1 MTDYR
6 LTILTPKGSGLA
18 RKHIFADGTIRQ
30 ADNIAKFFHASE
42 DISTPEKLLRV
53 IEQVAGQNAAI
64 IRGEPAC
71 DRQPLHRQK
80 AHVMS
85 RGKDRGDEGFIEVP
99 RAWLS
104 LDIDGMTLPPLTD
117 WREGMGPVVEH
128 AVGLLPEAFQ
138 DAKIIWQVT
147 SSHGL
152 EFDAAKRWTGRYVG
166 ETARLR
172 LWVLLDRPISSDL
185 AEAWTMGMAGP
196 LKLDASV
203 SRTVQMN
210 YVARPTTDAGTDP
223 LHPFIAQGIPVVGL
237 RDGLDDYVSVPDGI
251 EVEAKWARAEGRAFQ
266 CASHP
271 SAAAAISAVGTPR
284 QGDARGEI
292 RSHLTS
298 AIHHIVSEEQKAK
311 RQPSAGTVAEAVR
324 SQVLEQREAIEVN
337 LSAHGRSWGEV
348 LAYLDGYHLE
358 AYAQWLIDKGPS
370 TRGGD
375 GGGKRKTVRRIPQA
389 STAHAHSI
397 NVVSIAEIR
406 AKCVSAVDEFIRQD
420 TAGYWTAVAEAASAP
435 VNLDI
440 FGNPIVLQ
448 IVPPRRML
456 AVSTGAGKTEAAIGG
471 ILDYIAA
478 ERASGTDKA
487 AYLAVPHHK
496 LSRELVGRI
505 ETKAGQR
512 GMAVKVARWLG
523 RKQPDPLQPGQT
535 MCQRPED
542 LDIVERFKLPVAET
556 LCASGKGEDRIEC
569 PLAGVCG
576 YKRQVREAA
585 DADIVIIAHKVM
597 TQGLPASL
605 PDPGVLFVDEAA
617 WKEAAGGCDSQAVKV
632 SMGAMRRKTAKS
644 VPDELRWARVELAK
658 IIEEEA
664 DGGIRAEALQSLERA
679 LGAMGLRPGD
689 VSKLEYQSVAGL
701 SRTVVNLSGAALES
715 ALQRD
720 LGEAS
725 GIKAARQMGHL
736 WSAIADASA
745 LPAGTRSGRLELLTT
760 DAEND
765 LREIRIRWKEELAE
779 CWSKVPILFMDATA
793 DATVLDAAFPGVTP
807 APRYVAH
814 NPHVKIRQLA
824 DRSMSHAAIAPKTAD
839 DVTQR
844 NNAKKVKARLIS
856 EAIHRYP
863 GQPVVAIVPEATE
876 KVWRE
881 DPIPSWLSIL
891 HHGAVTGLDDY
902 GSARAVYVVGRM
914 LPSAAA
920 VEAMAGAITGI
931 APASK
936 GYRETKRELVCE
948 DGSGVIVDAW
958 EHPDPLCEA
967 IRRQITE
974 AGIIQAAGRGRGTN
988 RTAAHPLDLIL
999 WTDTPVPELGF
1010 VEAETWEGATLDD
1023 GMLAAGCWIDLPA
1036 DAARVHPE
1044 IVPSPSALKWARQRA
1059 GSDISL
1065 YRTSISKCH
1074 HPWRYRPEG
1083 KTRTTAGTAVFLTT
1097 VSEAEARAYL
1107 EAKLGPLALLEA
1119 LGIAAA
1125 SADLQPVPETPADTY
1140 RGIADDPVQ
1149 TPASAAEEDAGQPVE
1164 VEDGQT
1170 LPLPE
1175 EAPPAPSLS
1184 ATGTVD
1190 LADYRGGIMPKH
1202 IAAAAR
1208 ALQPALG
1215 VSQEGL
1221 ADLIGISR
1229 PQLAN
1234 ALQGRYG
1241 LSEAAAG
1248 RLTQLLRHPP
1258 PIRQPDLFTAIH

>member
-6 LTILTPKGSGLA
+6 LTILTPTGSGLA

-30 ADNIAKFFHASE
+30 ADNIAKFRHATA

-53 IEQVAGQNAAI
+53 IQQVAGQNAAI

-80 AHVMS
+80 AHVMA
-85 RGKDRGDEGFIEVP
+85 RGKDRGDEGFEEVP
-99 RAWLS
+99 RAFLS

-117 WREGMGPVVEH
+117 WRDGMGPVVEH
-128 AVGLLPEAFQ
+128 AVGLLPDEFQ
-138 DAKIIWQVT
+138 DAKIVWQVT
-147 SSHGL
+147 ASHGL
-152 EFDAAKRWTGRYVG
+152 AFDAAKRWTGGYVG
-166 ETARLR
+166 DTARLR
-172 LWVLLDRPISSDL
+172 LWVLLDRPISSEL
-185 AEAWTMGMAGP
+185 AEAWTLGMAGP

-210 YVARPTTDAGTDP
+210 YTARPTTHDGKDP
-223 LHPFIAQGIPVVGL
+223 LHPFIALGIPVVGL

-251 EVEAKWARAEGRAFQ
+251 EVEAKWARAEGRTVQ
-266 CASHP
+266 CALHP
-271 SAAAAISAVGTPR
+271 SAEAAIAAVGQPR
-284 QGDARGEI
+284 QAEARGEI

-298 AIHHIVSEEQKAK
+298 AIHHLVSEELKAK
-311 RQPSAGTVAEAVR
+311 RQPSAGTVAEAIR
-324 SQVLEQREAIEVN
+324 AQVLAQRDAIEVN
-337 LSAHGRSWGEV
+337 LAAHGRSWGEV
-348 LAYLDGYHLE
+348 LGYLDGYHLE
-358 AYAQWLIDKGPS
+358 AYCQWLIDKGPS

-375 GGGKRKTVRRIPQA
+375 GGGKRKTVRRIPKA
-389 STAHAHSI
+389 ANPHGHSI

-406 AKCVSAVDEFIRQD
+406 AKCVSAVDDFIRQD
-420 TAGYWTAVAEAASAP
+420 TAGYWAAVAEAASAP
-435 VNLDI
+435 EKLDI

-448 IVPPRRML
+448 NVPPRRML

-471 ILDYIAA
+471 ILDYITA
-478 ERASGTDKA
+478 ERASGAGKA

-496 LSRELVGRI
+496 LSLELVGRI
-505 ETKAGQR
+505 QR
-512 GMAVKVARWLG
+512 QANKRGVSVKVARWLG
-523 RKQPDPLQPGQT
+523 RKQPDPLQPAQT

-542 LDIVERFKLPVAET
+542 LDIVERFKLSVADT
-556 LCASGKGEDRIEC
+556 LCASGKGEERVEC
-569 PLAGVCG
+569 PLAGMCG
-576 YKRQVREAA
+576 YKRQIREAA
-585 DADIVIIAHKVM
+585 DAEIVIVSHKIM

-632 SMGAMRRKTAKS
+632 SMGAMRRKTSKS
-644 VPDELRWARVELAK
+644 VPEELRWARVELAK

-689 VSKLEYQSVAGL
+689 VSKLEYQTVAGL
-701 SRTVVNLSGAALES
+701 SRTVVNLSGSSLEAALKH
-715 ALQRD
+715 D

-736 WSAIADASA
+736 WSAIADASS
-745 LPAGTRSGRLELLTT
+745 LPAGTRSGRLELLTA
-760 DAEND
+760 DPEND

-824 DRSMSHAAIAPKTAD
+824 DRSMSHAAIAPKGPED
-839 DVTQR
+839 GTQR

-856 EAIHRYP
+856 DAIHRYP
-863 GQPVVAIVPEATE
+863 GQPVVAIVPDATE

-881 DPIPSWLSIL
+881 DPIPDWLTIL

-902 GSARAVYVVGRM
+902 GAARAVYVVGRM

-931 APASK
+931 APPSK

-948 DGSGVIVDAW
+948 DGSGVIVAAW

-1010 VEAETWEGATLDD
+1010 VEAETWERASLDAE
-1023 GMLAAGCWIDLPA
+1023 MLAAGCWIDLPS

-1044 IVPSPSALKWARQRA
+1044 IVPSPSALKKARERRI
-1059 GSDISL
+1059 GDISL
-1065 YRTSISKCH
+1065 WETIISKC
-1074 HPWRYRPEG
+1074 PSSSFRYRPAIAG
-1083 KTRTTAGTAVFLTT
+1083 RRDTGTAVFLTDLT
-1097 VSEAEARAYL
+1097 EATARAYL

-1119 LGIAAA
+1119 LSLPAA
-1125 SADLQPVPETPADTY
+1125 PAD
-1140 RGIADDPVQ
+1140 IQPSPEPPSSQ
-1149 TPASAAEEDAGQPVE
+1149 PEEGAGQPVA
-1164 VEDGQT
+1164 VEDGLSQ
-1170 LPLPE
+1170 PVPAE
-1175 EAPPAPSLS
+1175 EPPAPPLTPS
-1184 ATGTVD
+1184 GTVEID
-1190 LADYRGGIMPKH
+1190 GYTGGIMPRH
-1202 IAAAAR
+1202 IAVAAR

-1215 VSQEGL
+1215 LSQEGL

-1258 PIRQPDLFTAIH
+1258 PIRQPDLFAAIH

>member
-1 MTDYR
+1 MTGYGI
-6 LTILTPKGSGLA
+6 TILTPKGSGLA

-53 IEQVAGQNAAI
+53 IERVAGQNAAI

-80 AHVMS
+80 AHVIS

-138 DAKIIWQVT
+138 DAKIVWQVT

-185 AEAWTMGMAGP
+185 AEAWTLGMAGP

-223 LHPFIAQGIPVVGL
+223 LHPFIAQGIPVAGL

-271 SAAAAISAVGTPR
+271 SAAAAIAAVGMPR

-298 AIHHIVSEEQKAK
+298 AIHHTVSAEQKAQ
-311 RQPSAGTVAEAVR
+311 RHPSADTVAEAVR
-324 SQVLEQREAIEVN
+324 SQVLEQRETINVN
-337 LSAHGRSWGEV
+337 LAAHGRSWGEV

-389 STAHAHSI
+389 STTHAHSI

-406 AKCVSAVDEFIRQD
+406 AKCVSAVDDFIRQD
-420 TAGYWTAVAEAASAP
+420 TAGYWAAVAEAASAP
-435 VNLDI
+435 VKLDI
-440 FGNPIVLQ
+440 FGNPIVSQ

-478 ERASGTDKA
+478 ERDSGTDKA

-576 YKRQVREAA
+576 YKRQVRDAA

-701 SRTVVNLSGAALES
+701 SRTVVNLSGSALEN

-736 WSAIADASA
+736 WSAISDASA

-779 CWSKVPILFMDATA
+779 CWSKVPIIFMDATA

-856 EAIHRYP
+856 EAIQRYP
-863 GQPVVAIVPEATE
+863 GQPVVVIVPEATE
-876 KVWRE
+876 QVWRE
-881 DPIPSWLSIL
+881 DPIPAWLTIL

-920 VEAMAGAITGI
+920 VEAIAGAITGI

-967 IRRQITE
+967 IRYQITE

-1010 VEAETWEGATLDD
+1010 VEAETWEGASLDD
-1023 GMLAAGCWIDLPA
+1023 EMLAAGCWIDLPA

-1044 IVPSPSALKWARQRA
+1044 IVPSPKALKKARERA

-1065 YRTSISKCH
+1065 YRTSISKCRH
-1074 HPWRYRPEG
+1074 PDSSPWRYRPEG
-1083 KTRTTAGTAVFLTT
+1083 KTRTIAGTAIFLTT

-1119 LGIAAA
+1119 L
-1125 SADLQPVPETPADTY
+1125 SVPATA
-1140 RGIADDPVQ
+1140 DPVQ
-1149 TPASAAEEDAGQPVE
+1149 TPASAAEEDTGQPIE

-1170 LPLPE
+1170 FPLPE
-1175 EAPPAPSLS
+1175 EAPPAPSLA

-1190 LADYRGGIMPKH
+1190 LADYRGGIIPKH

-1241 LSEAAAG
+1241 LSEAAAV

>member
-1 MTDYR
+1 MTDYK
-6 LTILTPKGSGLA
+6 LTILTPTGSGLA

-30 ADNIAKFFHASE
+30 ADNIAKFRHATA

-53 IEQVAGQNAAI
+53 IQEVAGQNAAI

-80 AHVMS
+80 AHVMA
-85 RGKDRGDEGFIEVP
+85 RGKDRGDEGFEEVP

-104 LDIDGMTLPPLTD
+104 LDVDGMTLPPLTD
-117 WREGMGPVVEH
+117 WRDGMGPVVEH
-128 AVGLLPEAFQ
+128 AVGLLPDEFQ
-138 DAKIIWQVT
+138 DAKIVWQVT
-147 SSHGL
+147 TSHGL
-152 EFDAAKRWTGRYVG
+152 AFDAAKRWTGGYVG
-166 ETARLR
+166 DTARLR
-172 LWVLLDRPISSDL
+172 LWVLLDRPISSEL
-185 AEAWTMGMAGP
+185 AEAWTLGMAGP

-210 YVARPTTDAGTDP
+210 YTARPTTDAGTDP
-223 LHPFIAQGIPVVGL
+223 LHPFIAMGIPVVGL
-237 RDGLDDYVSVPDGI
+237 RDGLEDYVSVPDGI
-251 EVEAKWARAEGRAFQ
+251 EVEAKWARAEGRTVQ
-266 CASHP
+266 CALHP
-271 SAAAAISAVGTPR
+271 SAEAAIAAVGQPR
-284 QGDARGEI
+284 HAEARGEI

-298 AIHHIVSEEQKAK
+298 AVHHLVSQEQKAK

-324 SQVLEQREAIEVN
+324 AQVLAQRDAIEVN
-337 LSAHGRSWGEV
+337 LAAHGRSWGEV
-348 LAYLDGYHLE
+348 LGYLDGYHLE
-358 AYAQWLIDKGPS
+358 AYCQWLIDKGPS

-389 STAHAHSI
+389 SAPHAHSI

-406 AKCVSAVDEFIRQD
+406 AKCVSAVDDFIRQD
-420 TAGYWTAVAEAASAP
+420 TAGYWAAVAEAASAP
-435 VNLDI
+435 VKLDI
-440 FGNPIVLQ
+440 FGNPIVPQ

-487 AYLAVPHHK
+487 AYMAVPHHK

-505 ETKAGQR
+505 ETQAAQR

-542 LDIVERFKLPVAET
+542 LDIVERFKLPVGET

-617 WKEAAGGCDSQAVKV
+617 WKEAAGGCDSQVVKI
-632 SMGAMRRKTAKS
+632 STGAMRRKTAKS

-689 VSKLEYQSVAGL
+689 VSKLEYKTVAGL
-701 SRTVVNLSGAALES
+701 SRTVLNLSGTSLEN

-736 WSAIADASA
+736 WSAISDASS

-824 DRSMSHAAIAPKTAD
+824 DRSMSHAAIAPKTAED
-839 DVTQR
+839 ETQR

-856 EAIHRYP
+856 DAIHRYP
-863 GQPVVAIVPEATE
+863 GQPVVAIIPDATE
-876 KVWRE
+876 RVWRE
-881 DPIPSWLSIL
+881 DPIPAWLTIL
-891 HHGAVTGLDDY
+891 HHGAITGLDDY

-936 GYRETKRELVCE
+936 GYRTTKRELVCE

-1010 VEAETWEGATLDD
+1010 VEAETWEGASLDD
-1023 GMLAAGCWIDLPA
+1023 EMLAAGCWIDLPA
-1036 DAARVHPE
+1036 DAARMHPE
-1044 IVPSPSALKWARQRA
+1044 IVPSPSALKKARMR
-1059 GSDISL
+1059 SMRDISL
-1065 YRTSISKCH
+1065 YRTSISKC
-1074 HPWRYRPEG
+1074 PSCPYLYRSALTG
-1083 KTRTTAGTAVFLTT
+1083 RRDTGTAVFLTT

-1119 LGIAAA
+1119 LAA
-1125 SADLQPVPETPADTY
+1125 PAT
-1140 RGIADDPVQ
+1140 ADPVQ
-1149 TPASAAEEDAGQPVE
+1149 TPASAAEEAAGQPID
-1164 VEDGQT
+1164 VEDGET

-1175 EAPPAPSLS
+1175 EAPPAPSLPAS
-1184 ATGTVD
+1184 GTVE
-1190 LADYRGGIMPKH
+1190 LIDYRGGIMPKH

-1258 PIRQPDLFTAIH
+1258 PIRQPDLFTALH

>member
-18 RKHIFADGTIRQ
+18 RKHIFANGTIRQ
-30 ADNIAKFFHASE
+30 ADNIAKFFHRPA

-53 IEQVAGQNAAI
+53 IQEVAGQNAAI

-80 AHVMS
+80 AHVMA
-85 RGKDRGDEGFIEVP
+85 RGKDRGDEGFEEVP
-99 RAWLS
+99 RAWIS
-104 LDIDGMTLPPLTD
+104 LDIDGMALPPLTD
-117 WREGMGPVVEH
+117 WRDGMGPVVEH
-128 AVGLLPEAFQ
+128 AVGLLPDEFQ
-138 DAKIIWQVT
+138 DAKIVWQVT
-147 SSHGL
+147 ASHGL
-152 EFDAAKRWTGRYVG
+152 AFDAAKRWTGGYVG
-166 ETARLR
+166 DTARLR
-172 LWVLLDRPISSDL
+172 LWVLLDRPISSEL

-210 YVARPTTDAGTDP
+210 YTARPTTDAGTDP
-223 LHPFIAQGIPVVGL
+223 LHPFIAMGIPVVGL

-251 EVEAKWARAEGRAFQ
+251 EVEAKWARAEGRTVQ
-266 CASHP
+266 CALHP
-271 SAAAAISAVGTPR
+271 SAEAAIASVGQPR
-284 QGDARGEI
+284 QAGARGEI

-298 AIHHIVSEEQKAK
+298 AIHHLVSQEQKAQ

-324 SQVLEQREAIEVN
+324 SQVLAQRDAIEIN
-337 LSAHGRSWGEV
+337 LAAHGRSWGEV
-348 LAYLDGYHLE
+348 LGYLDGYHLE
-358 AYAQWLIDKGPS
+358 AYCQWLIDKGPS

-375 GGGKRKTVRRIPQA
+375 GGGKRKTVRRVPRA
-389 STAHAHSI
+389 SNPHAHSI
-397 NVVSIAEIR
+397 NVVSIEEIR
-406 AKCVSAVDEFIRQD
+406 AKCVSAVDDFIRQD
-420 TAGYWTAVAEAASAP
+420 AAGYWAAVAEAASAP
-435 VNLDI
+435 EKLDI
-440 FGNPIVLQ
+440 FGNPIVPQ
-448 IVPPRRML
+448 NVPPRRML

-478 ERASGTDKA
+478 ERASGGEKA

-505 ETKAGQR
+505 QSQADKR
-512 GMAVKVARWLG
+512 GVSVKVARWLG
-523 RKQPDPLQPGQT
+523 RKQDDPLQPSQK

-542 LDIVERFKLPVAET
+542 LDIVERFKLSVADT
-556 LCASGKGEDRIEC
+556 LCASGKGEERVEC

-576 YKRQVREAA
+576 YKRQIREAA

-632 SMGAMRRKTAKS
+632 SLGAMRRKTSKS
-644 VPDELRWARVELAK
+644 IPEELRWARVELAK
-658 IIEEEA
+658 MIEEEE

-679 LGAMGLRPGD
+679 LGAMSLRPGD
-689 VSKLEYQSVAGL
+689 VSKLEYQTVVGL
-701 SRTVVNLSGAALES
+701 SRTVVNLSGAALED
-715 ALQRD
+715 ALKRD

-736 WSAIADASA
+736 WSAISDASS
-745 LPAGTRSGRLELLTT
+745 LPAGTRSGRLELITA
-760 DAEND
+760 DPEND

-779 CWSKVPILFMDATA
+779 SWSKVPILFMDATA

-824 DRSMSHAAIAPKTAD
+824 DRAMSHAAIAPKGPED
-839 DVTQR
+839 GTQR

-856 EAIHRYP
+856 DAIHRYP

-881 DPIPSWLSIL
+881 DPIPHWLTIL

-931 APASK
+931 APPSK

-948 DGSGVIVDAW
+948 DGSGVIVAAW

-1010 VEAETWEGATLDD
+1010 VEAETWEGATPDAE
-1023 GMLAAGCWIDLPA
+1023 MLAAGCWIDLPA

-1044 IVPSPSALKWARQRA
+1044 IVPSPSALMKARQRA

-1065 YRTSISKCH
+1065 YRSSISKCR
-1074 HPWRYRPEG
+1074 HPDLTPFRYRPEG
-1083 KTRTTAGTAVFLTT
+1083 KTRTTTGTAVFLTA

-1107 EAKLGPLALLEA
+1107 EAKLGPLALIEA
-1119 LGIAAA
+1119 LSVPA
-1125 SADLQPVPETPADTY
+1125 SPETSSPQPREA
-1140 RGIADDPVQ
+1140 
-1149 TPASAAEEDAGQPVE
+1149 AGQPIE
-1164 VEDGQT
+1164 VEDRQSQ
-1170 LPLPE
+1170 PAPDE
-1175 EAPPAPSLS
+1175 ASPAPPLTPS
-1184 ATGTVD
+1184 GTVD
-1190 LADYRGGIMPKH
+1190 IASYTGGIMPRH
-1202 IAAAAR
+1202 IVEAAR

>member
-6 LTILTPKGSGLA
+6 LTILAPKGSGLA

-30 ADNIAKFFHASE
+30 ADNIAKFFHRTA

-53 IEQVAGQNAAI
+53 IQEVAGQNAAI

-85 RGKDRGDEGFIEVP
+85 RGKDRGDEGFEEVP
-99 RAWLS
+99 RAWIS
-104 LDIDGMTLPPLTD
+104 LDIDGMALPPLTD
-117 WREGMGPVVEH
+117 WRDGMGPVVEH
-128 AVGLLPEAFQ
+128 AVGLLPDEFQ
-138 DAKIIWQVT
+138 DAKIVWQVT
-147 SSHGL
+147 TSHGL
-152 EFDAAKRWTGRYVG
+152 AFDAAKRWTGGYVG
-166 ETARLR
+166 DTARLR
-172 LWVLLDRPISSDL
+172 LWVLLDRSISSEL
-185 AEAWTMGMAGP
+185 AEAWTLGMAGP

-210 YVARPTTDAGTDP
+210 YTARPTTDAGTDP
-223 LHPFIAQGIPVVGL
+223 LHPFIAMGIPVVGL
-237 RDGLDDYVSVPDGI
+237 RDGLEDYVSVPDGI
-251 EVEAKWARAEGRAFQ
+251 EVEAKWARAEGRTVQ
-266 CASHP
+266 CALHP
-271 SAAAAISAVGTPR
+271 SAEAAIAAVGKPR
-284 QGDARGEI
+284 QAGSRGEI

-298 AIHHIVSEEQKAK
+298 AIHHLLSQEQKAK

-324 SQVLEQREAIEVN
+324 TQVLSQRDAIAIN
-337 LSAHGRSWGEV
+337 LAAHGRAWGEV
-348 LAYLDGYHLE
+348 LGYLDGYHLE
-358 AYAQWLIDKGPS
+358 AYCQWLIDKGPS

-389 STAHAHSI
+389 SAPHAHSI

-406 AKCVSAVDEFIRQD
+406 AKCVSAVDDFIRQD
-420 TAGYWTAVAEAASAP
+420 TAGYWAAVAEAASAP
-435 VNLDI
+435 VKLDI
-440 FGNPIVLQ
+440 FGNPIVPQ

-456 AVSTGAGKTEAAIGG
+456 AISTGAGKTEAAIGG

-487 AYLAVPHHK
+487 AYMAVPHHK

-505 ETKAGQR
+505 ETQAAQR

-542 LDIVERFKLPVAET
+542 LDIVECFKLPVGET

-605 PDPGVLFVDEAA
+605 PQPGVLFVDEAA
-617 WKEAAGGCDSQAVKV
+617 WKEAAGGCDSQAVKI
-632 SMGAMRRKTAKS
+632 STGAMRRKTAKS

-658 IIEEEA
+658 MIEEEA
-664 DGGIRAEALQSLERA
+664 DGGIRAEALQSLHRA
-679 LGAMGLRPGD
+679 LGVMGLRPGD
-689 VSKLEYQSVAGL
+689 VSKLEYQTVAGL
-701 SRTVVNLSGAALES
+701 SRTVVHLSGAALET

-736 WSAIADASA
+736 WSAISDGSS

-779 CWSKVPILFMDATA
+779 SWSKVPILFMDATA

-824 DRSMSHAAIAPKTAD
+824 DRAMSHAAIAPKGPKD
-839 DVTQR
+839 GPQR

-856 EAIHRYP
+856 DAIHRYP

-876 KVWRE
+876 RVWRG
-881 DPIPSWLSIL
+881 DPIPDWLTIL

-936 GYRETKRELVCE
+936 GYRTTKRELVCE

-1010 VEAETWEGATLDD
+1010 VEAETWEGASLDD
-1023 GMLAAGCWIDLPA
+1023 EMLAGGCWIDLPA
-1036 DAARVHPE
+1036 DAARMHPE
-1044 IVPSPSALKWARQRA
+1044 IVPSPSALKKARMR
-1059 GSDISL
+1059 SMRDISL
-1065 YRTSISKCH
+1065 YRTSISKC
-1074 HPWRYRPEG
+1074 PSSPYLYR
-1083 KTRTTAGTAVFLTT
+1083 TALTGRRDTGTAVFLTS

-1119 LGIAAA
+1119 LA
-1125 SADLQPVPETPADTY
+1125 VPATA
-1140 RGIADDPVQ
+1140 DPVQ
-1149 TPASAAEEDAGQPVE
+1149 IPASAAEEAAGQPIE
-1164 VEDGQT
+1164 VEGTQSQ
-1170 LPLPE
+1170 PE
-1175 EAPPAPSLS
+1175 PDEAPPPPPQTLS
-1184 ATGTVD
+1184 GTVD
-1190 LADYRGGIMPKH
+1190 IASYTGGIMPRH

-1215 VSQEGL
+1215 VSQERL